1 MKTDESGDID
11 DKVLLLYE
19 AVERALK
26 NNIESKQ
33 QPVKHEI
40 RRKIERF
47 HEELAQRNDIDIN

>member
-1 MKTDESGDID
+1 MKTDDID

-19 AVERALK
+19 VVERALK
-26 NNIESKQ
+26 NNIESKR

-47 HEELAQRNDIDIN
+47 HEELAQRNDVDFN